1 MAKRTIHVLD
11 DDLDGGPADE
21 TVQFELDGT
30 AYSIDLSTTHAAAL
44 RETLDQFVRAATTTR
59 HARHSSRRPD
69 RRGTSAE
76 QRRTA
81 NTAIREWA
89 RGAGYQVRDLGRIK
103 KTVMEAYHRAVPGA
117 DS

>member
-1 MAKRTIHVLD
+1 MAKRTIHMLD

-30 AYSIDLSTTHAAAL
+30 TYTIDLSTAHAAAL
-44 RETLDQFVRAATTTR
+44 REVLDPFVRAANATR
-59 HARHSSRRPD
+59 HTGGLTRRRP
-69 RRGTSAE
+69 GGA
-76 QRRTA
+76 QRRTV

-89 RGAGYQVRDLGRIK
+89 RGAGYQVGDLGRIK
-103 KTVMEAYHRAVPGA
+103 KTVVEAYHRAMAGA